1 MHLINHNQSF
11 EFLWEEELNTT
22 YTISVNDQNVDLGQ
36 LSIELFPDVT
46 DYGLEFSEVNN
57 STWHLTGILANSY
70 VNQVISFEVT
80 LADNRNLSPETVTE
94 TLQITV
100 DPNDA
105 PVFTN
110 ASELPELI
118 HHGCEY
124 DFTLYITDDDPS
136 VTIDIEENSD
146 WLNVITNPNSVR
158 FNGIPQES
166 DIGSSESISVT
177 VSDNRPN
184 VTLTEIQSFS
194 ITTDRNFPP
203 EFTNQDNVDT
213 TGIVGLEYSYTFGV
227 EDDNDDNFNFTVQTD
242 AEWLEVFS
250 DLYKISG
257 TPTEEGSFPVTV
269 QLDDGCEV
277 TSFQYDIVVTQ
288 D

>member
-1 MHLINHNQSF
+1 M
-11 EFLWEEELNTT
+11 
-22 YTISVNDQNVDLGQ
+22 
-36 LSIELFPDVT
+36 
-46 DYGLEFSEVNN
+46 
-57 STWHLTGILANSY
+57 
-70 VNQVISFEVT
+70 
-80 LADNRNLSPETVTE
+80 
-94 TLQITV
+94 
-100 DPNDA
+100 
-105 PVFTN
+105 
-110 ASELPELI
+110 I

-146 WLNVITNPNSVR
+146 WLNVITNFNSVR

-194 ITTDRNFPP
+194 IMIDRNFPP

-213 TGIVGLEYSYTFGV
+213 TGIVGLEYSNTFGV
-227 EDDNDDNFNFTVQTD
+227 EDDNGDNFNFTVPVKPS
-242 AEWLEVFS
+242 WLEVFS

-257 TPTEEGSFPVTV
+257 IPTEEGSFPVTV